1 MKIHRFENL
10 FKGSEMLEMVV
21 RLKVQYCREKLYD
34 SFDTSETFFVY
45 RLICRLGT
53 YLFLKNYRRVDY
65 FIIITAF
72 PVSLI
77 LFADF
82 FKMSSSQLEF
92 KKPPT
97 YS

>member
-21 RLKVQYCREKLYD
+21 RLKVQYCRE
-34 SFDTSETFFVY
+34 TSETFFVY

-92 KKPPT
+92 K
-97 YS
+97 